1 MVQRCRLESRAD
13 LSGAKTNDASA
24 EALTVHSLDSA
35 TTANGAGAHHPNV
48 QMVWSLW
55 SETARRIPKGSLRM
69 KDRNALLVHM
79 DEQLL
84 SRELIPWIHQ
94 LQCSRQLTDHGRRGQ
109 TLMTQQL

>member
-1 MVQRCRLESRAD
+1 M
-13 LSGAKTNDASA
+13 
-24 EALTVHSLDSA
+24 
-35 TTANGAGAHHPNV
+35 
-48 QMVWSLW
+48 
-55 SETARRIPKGSLRM
+55 KG
-69 KDRNALLVHM
+69 RNALLVQM

>member
-1 MVQRCRLESRAD
+1 
-13 LSGAKTNDASA
+13 
-24 EALTVHSLDSA
+24 
-35 TTANGAGAHHPNV
+35 
-48 QMVWSLW
+48 
-55 SETARRIPKGSLRM
+55 M

-94 LQCSRQLTDHGRRGQ
+94 PECSRQLTDHGRRGQ